1 MNPIIINHPLIK
13 NKLTKVRHKD
23 TDSKLFRETVNEIAG
38 LMSYEATK
46 DLPLETVDIET
57 PLAKT
62 QGEALA
68 RDIVIVPILRA
79 GLGMV
84 DAIHML
90 IPHAKIGHIGLYRD
104 ETTFAPAKYYSKF
117 PLNLAGAT
125 VLLLDP
131 MLATGGSA
139 KASYDMLKEAGA
151 QDIRFI
157 GIVAS
162 PEGIDFIKKHCPD
175 MQVYIAAVDQGLN
188 DNKYIVP
195 GLGDAGDRL
204 FGTK

>member
-1 MNPIIINHPLIK
+1 MEPIIINHPLIK
-13 NKLTKVRHKD
+13 NKLTKVRDKN
-23 TDSKLFRETVNEIAG
+23 TDAKLFRETINEIAG

-46 DLPLETVDIET
+46 DLPLETIDVET

-62 QGEALA
+62 QGQALA
-68 RDIVIVPILRA
+68 REIVIVPILRA

-90 IPHAKIGHIGLYRD
+90 IPHAKVGHIGLYRD
-104 ETTFAPAKYYSKF
+104 ETTFAPAKYYAKF
-117 PLNLAGAT
+117 PSNLKDAT

-139 KASYDMLKEAGA
+139 KASYDMLIEAGVK
-151 QDIRFI
+151 DLRFI

-162 PEGIDFIKKHCPD
+162 PEGVSFLQKHCPKLK
-175 MQVYIAAVDQGLN
+175 VFVAALDEGLN
-188 DNKYIVP
+188 AQKYIVP

>member
-1 MNPIIINHPLIK
+1 MDPIIINHPLIK

-23 TDSKLFRETVNEIAG
+23 TDSKLFRETINEISG

-46 DLPLETVDIET
+46 DLPLKTVEIET

-68 RDIVIVPILRA
+68 RELVIVPILRA

-104 ETTFAPAKYYSKF
+104 ETTFTPAKYYSKF
-117 PLNLAGAT
+117 PLNLKEAT

-139 KASYDMLKEAGA
+139 QASYDMLKQAGA

-162 PEGIDFIKKHCPD
+162 PEGIAYVKKHCPD

-188 DNKYIVP
+188 DHKYIVP